1 MGGRSVE
8 TIDPQR
14 DGSESARP
22 KSLVPVNAPAPGRLT
37 LSDLLA
43 VLDLG
48 GDVPPV
54 PARCLVSAHGGIL
67 GAQLLGQQ
75 IVLAERMAPG
85 KTVHSLHTI
94 FSRPGDCRQ
103 PLWVDVERLAHG
115 GSIDALALSFRQ
127 GSLHIC
133 RADVMLRAAE
143 ADFLSVQTSRVDLP
157 GPEAGLPRP
166 DRPMMPWEVRVLPR
180 AEPHRLDQWQRIP
193 DAGEDPTI
201 WRALLAHSCE
211 LLPLADLLAAAGIPP
226 LPGERPQVAA
236 AVLSQTVT
244 FLDDLDVRDWHLFQ
258 VRTVHAGHGR
268 AVGRIEI
275 FGPDGVQRAAA
286 EVVGLLRSA
295 RP

>member
-1 MGGRSVE
+1 MSERSVE

-14 DGSESARP
+14 VGSSSAQPESP
-22 KSLVPVNAPAPGRLT
+22 LPIDAPTPGSFT
-37 LSDLLA
+37 LNDLLA

-75 IVLAERMAPG
+75 IVLAERLAPG
-85 KTVHSLHTI
+85 KAVHSLHTI
-94 FSRPGDCRQ
+94 FSRPGDCQQ

-133 RADVMLRAAE
+133 RADVMLRASE
-143 ADFLSVQTSRVDLP
+143 PDFLSLQMSRADLS
-157 GPEAGLPRP
+157 GPADAVPFP
-166 DRPMMPWEVRVLPR
+166 DRRMMPWEVRVLPR
-180 AEPHRLDQWQRIP
+180 VEPHRLDQWQRIG
-193 DAGEDPTI
+193 DAGEDPTV

-211 LLPLADLLAAAGIPP
+211 VLPLADLLTASGIPP
-226 LPGERPQVAA
+226 MPADRPQVAA

-244 FLDDLDVRDWHLFQ
+244 FFDDLDVRDWHLFQ
-258 VRTVHAGHGR
+258 VRTVHAGQGR
-268 AVGRIEI
+268 AVARIEI

-286 EVVGLLRSA
+286 EIVGLVRSA
-295 RP
+295 RR